1 VEKGFRDSMFK
12 GPLADFPVVGVKID
26 LNDGSYHDVD
36 SSERAFYI
44 AACDCFRETM
54 RASQPVLL
62 EPIMRCDVECPE
74 LDQGSVVGDI
84 ISRRGLITQTDTRDK
99 ISYITAEVPL
109 ANTFGYAT
117 DLRSMTKGQ
126 GTFSMELAKYSVVP
140 RNLQD
145 DIIAE
150 RKKQLAARNA

>member
-1 VEKGFRDSMFK
+1 
-12 GPLADFPVVGVKID
+12 
-26 LNDGSYHDVD
+26 
-36 SSERAFYI
+36 
-44 AACDCFRETM
+44 
-54 RASQPVLL
+54 
-62 EPIMRCDVECPE
+62 MRCDVECPE

-84 ISRRGLITQTDTRDK
+84 ISRRGLVTQTDTRDK

-126 GTFSMELAKYSVVP
+126 GTFSMELAKYAAVP

-150 RKKQLAARNA
+150 RKKQLAARA